1 MQDIFKTKAFKVLLK
16 NNNGIDHNPKFAG
29 VAVPVFSLKSNDS
42 FGIGEFNDLKHL
54 ADWCQK
60 TGIKIIQILPIND
73 TRTNDSWSNS
83 YPYKAISTKALHP
96 IYLNLSQMGTLYN
109 ENDKEYFDKQREILN
124 AKDFVD
130 YPEVMKIKDEFFKK
144 IFPQTWNEVKISY
157 DYRIFFEKNKEWL
170 VPYAEFC
177 IKSQQTTD
185 NRQHPELYYFLQY
198 HLDKQLTET
207 IDYLHQKGIALK
219 GDIPIGIG
227 RHSVEAWTSP
237 HLFNLDSQAGAPP
250 DSFAAEGQNWGF
262 PTYNWDEMIKDGCQ
276 WWIRRFQN
284 MARYFDAYR
293 IDHVLGFF
301 RIWEIPVHAVG
312 GLLGQFQPS
321 QAMSME
327 EINGYGLYLSE
338 DFMTRPFIA
347 DWVLDRIF
355 GNRAEEVKHRFL
367 VYEHDDIW
375 SLKSECDTERKV
387 EAMNLDAELTNG
399 LYALIRN
406 VLFVRD
412 HKNPLLY
419 HPRIAVQND
428 TAYET
433 LWQHDKDNFNRLY
446 NDYFYRRNN
455 QFWYEEAM
463 KKLPLLVDATD
474 MLVCAED
481 LGMVPDCVPWVLNQL
496 QILSLELI
504 SMPKDSSVRFGV
516 LDRNPWRSVC
526 TISSHDSATMRMWWD
541 EDESMIQGFYNDYLG
556 YDGAAPHPMP
566 GWLAQDM
573 LQRHLNCPSALCILT
588 LQDWLACNE
597 RMRLPEAGAERIN
610 IPANPR
616 HYWRY
621 RMHLNIEDLMEAIE
635 FNTQI
640 TGMIC
645 QSGR

>member
-1 MQDIFKTKAFKVLLK
+1 MKRTKAYKTFLQETDFWLT
-16 NNNGIDHNPKFAG
+16 GYADYCIRRDARLWPDE
-29 VAVPVFSLKSNDS
+29 VPVSSDFYRYMQFVLDTQMR
-42 FGIGEFNDLKHL
+42 L
-54 ADWCQK
+54 AHEHAC
-60 TGIKIIQILPIND
+60 
-73 TRTNDSWSNS
+73 
-83 YPYKAISTKALHP
+83 AL
-96 IYLNLSQMGTLYN
+96 G
-109 ENDKEYFDKQREILN
+109 
-124 AKDFVD
+124 
-130 YPEVMKIKDEFFKK
+130 VM
-144 IFPQTWNEVKISY
+144 
-157 DYRIFFEKNKEWL
+157 
-170 VPYAEFC
+170 
-177 IKSQQTTD
+177 
-185 NRQHPELYYFLQY
+185 
-198 HLDKQLTET
+198 
-207 IDYLHQKGIALK
+207 LK
-219 GDIPIGIG
+219 GDIPIGVNRYG
-227 RHSVEAWTSP
+227 CDVEMEP
-237 HLFNLDSQAGAPP
+237 RYFNMNGQAGAPP
-250 DSFAAEGQNWGF
+250 DTFSADGQNWGF

-321 QAMSME
+321 LAMSME

-367 VYEHDDIW
+367 VHEHDDIW
-375 SLKSECDTERKV
+375 SLKSEYDTERKV

-516 LDRNPWRSVC
+516 LGRNPWRSVC

-541 EDESMIQGFYNDYLG
+541 EDESMIQGFYNDYLD